1 MKKNIFLSIATFL
14 IMLFFTELA
23 LDLILGNK
31 NKKNIVFQRYMLF
44 SEGDVFKNIGKVFK
58 YYPNRKITSKVFYD
72 VNNEFIEEYSYTIQ
86 TNNYGLVQKKDIK
99 KNKASILFLG
109 DSFTEGS
116 GYEAWINKFE
126 GTYKNYQVINGG
138 IMGTG
143 FSQFE
148 LLDDHISK
156 DYNIKKAIVL
166 YIGDDLRRDIFNHN
180 DIVIDCLKDYLNCK
194 GNENFYGFNQSNL
207 YEQLNFLKSNRISN
221 NTKHKKSFKFY
232 RRLIKKHLSQL
243 SIFYYPH
250 IILKNKFYKSK
261 NEKKISN
268 LESINNLIEKY
279 KSNII
284 FIRLK
289 QRQEIISGD
298 SYNSIYT
305 RDYINQKISQHFE
318 CNFNN
323 DINNFY
329 KYDRHPNKKGYEVLF
344 RCVEDIL
351 DKKLLK

>member
-14 IMLFFTELA
+14 ITLFFAELA

-31 NKKNIVFQRYMLF
+31 NKQNIAFQRYMLF

-72 VNNEFIEEYSYTIQ
+72 VNNELIEEYSYTIQ
-86 TNNYGLVQKKDIK
+86 TNNYGLVQKNDIE
-99 KNKASILFLG
+99 KNKPSILFLG

-126 GTYKNYQVINGG
+126 GTYRNYQVINGG
-138 IMGTG
+138 IMGAG

-148 LLDDHISK
+148 LLDKYISK
-156 DYNIKKAIVL
+156 DYNLKKVIVL
-166 YIGDDLRRDIFNHN
+166 YIGDNLRRDIFNHN
-180 DIVIDCLKDYLNCK
+180 KDVINCLKDYLNCK
-194 GNENFYGFNQSNL
+194 GYENFYGFNQSNL
-207 YEQLNFLKSNRISN
+207 YEQLNFLKSKRLSN
-221 NTKHKKSFKFY
+221 NTKHKKTFKFY

-250 IILKNKFYKSK
+250 KLLKDKFYKSK
-261 NEKKISN
+261 NEKKVSN
-268 LESINNLIEKY
+268 LESISNLIEKY

-289 QRQEIISGD
+289 QKEEII
-298 SYNSIYT
+298 
-305 RDYINQKISQHFE
+305 
-318 CNFNN
+318 
-323 DINNFY
+323 
-329 KYDRHPNKKGYEVLF
+329 
-344 RCVEDIL
+344 
-351 DKKLLK
+351 

>member
-1 MKKNIFLSIATFL
+1 MKNNIFLSIVTLL
-14 IMLFFTELA
+14 ITLFFAELA

-31 NKKNIVFQRYMLF
+31 NKQNIAFQRYMLF

-86 TNNYGLVQKKDIK
+86 TNNYGLVQKNDIE
-99 KNKASILFLG
+99 KNKPSILFLG

-126 GTYKNYQVINGG
+126 GTYRNYQVINGG
-138 IMGTG
+138 IMGAG

-148 LLDDHISK
+148 LLDEYISK
-156 DYNIKKAIVL
+156 DYNLKKVIVL
-166 YIGDDLRRDIFNHN
+166 YIGDNLRRNIFNHN
-180 DIVIDCLKDYLNCK
+180 NDVIDCLKDYINCK
-194 GNENFYGFNQSNL
+194 GYENFYGFNQSNL
-207 YEQLNFLKSNRISN
+207 YKQLNFLKSKRLSN
-221 NTKHKKSFKFY
+221 NNKHKKTFKFY

-250 IILKNKFYKSK
+250 KLLKDKFYKSK
-261 NEKKISN
+261 NKKKVSN
-268 LESINNLIEKY
+268 LESISNLIEKY

-289 QRQEIISGD
+289 QKAEIISGD

-305 RDYINQKISQHFE
+305 RDYINKKKSKHFE

-329 KYDRHPNKKGYEVLF
+329 KYDSHPNKNGYEVLF
-344 RCVEDIL
+344 RCVQDIL
-351 DKKLLK
+351 ARKLL